1 MATDG
6 SGVQM
11 FDGENFVHHSVGD
24 GVTAGETFS
33 IYADDFDNI
42 CKTKGECAYMEA
54 KIQFEKEV
62 LLKEDYYNGIIQ
74 CRVGAHTVKNLKN

>member
-11 FDGENFVHHSVGD
+11 FDGENFTHHSVSD
-24 GVTAGETFS
+24 GVTAGETFA

-42 CKTKGECAYMEA
+42 WVELSEVVFVIMMERFGIVLILEMVYY
-54 KIQFEKEV
+54 KI
-62 LLKEDYYNGIIQ
+62 
-74 CRVGAHTVKNLKN
+74 